1 MRSPA
6 YITTLDPLSSV
17 DMEKLEIIRN
27 AVKVANKN
35 RTKKN
40 YVKCHA
46 RGPRVTAALGD
57 GKHRRRYDQ
66 CLPLRHAQRL
76 DVYIYTRNTY

>member
-1 MRSPA
+1 MRSTS
-6 YITTLDPLSSV
+6 YITTLDPLSAV
-17 DMEKLEIIRN
+17 DMQTLATIRF
-27 AVKVANKN
+27 AVKAANKN
-35 RTKKN
+35 RLQKS

-46 RGPRVTAALGD
+46 RGPRVSAALGD

>member
-1 MRSPA
+1 MRSSA
-6 YITTLDPLSSV
+6 YVTTLDPLSAV
-17 DMEKLEIIRN
+17 DMQTLATIRT

-35 RTKKN
+35 RAIKN
-40 YVKCHA
+40 YVKCHG
-46 RGPRVTAALGD
+46 RGSRVTAALCD